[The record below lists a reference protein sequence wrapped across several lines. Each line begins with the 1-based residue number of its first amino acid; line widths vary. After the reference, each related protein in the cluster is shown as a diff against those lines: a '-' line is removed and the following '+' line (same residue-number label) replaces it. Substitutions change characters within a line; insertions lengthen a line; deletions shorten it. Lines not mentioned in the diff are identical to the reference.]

1 MRNKRMKRLVVAGG
15 IIAMVF
21 LIVLI
26 GRRFQKDPTTEATI
40 PTDKSESSEVVV
52 KNPDN
57 LKAAEKEVKVTV
69 APIATEA
76 PNKES
81 SSVDKGTEQKIQ
93 SDVTPKPTYTK
104 EQLTDPTK
112 KPNGEKV
119 EIPKTKDKKATP
131 TPTPTPTPKPDKKTD
146 KQTDNKSE
154 DNNSSGGLPGF
165 DNVPDGG
172 ANQVIDGD
180 SDGDIDKQI
189 GNMD

>member
-26 GRRFQKDPTTEATI
+26 GRRFQKAPATEATI
-40 PTDKSESSEVVV
+40 PTDRSQSNEVVV
-52 KNPDN
+52 KNPDK
-57 LKAAEKEVKVTV
+57 LEAAEKEVKVTV
-69 APIATEA
+69 APIVTDA
-76 PNKES
+76 PSKES

-119 EIPKTKDKKATP
+119 ETPKTKEKTV
-131 TPTPTPTPKPDKKTD
+131 TPTPKPDKKTD
-146 KQTDNKSE
+146 NKTDKETNTKTDDNK
-154 DNNSSGGLPGF
+154 SSGGLPGF
-165 DNVPDGG
+165 DNVQDGG
-172 ANQVIDGD
+172 ANQVIVGD
-180 SDGDIDKQI
+180 SDGDLDKQV

>member
-26 GRRFQKDPTTEATI
+26 GRRFQKDPATEATI
-40 PTDKSESSEVVV
+40 PTDRSQSSEVVV
-52 KNPDN
+52 KNPDK
-57 LKAAEKEVKVTV
+57 LVAEKEVKVTV

-76 PNKES
+76 PSKES
-81 SSVDKGTEQKIQ
+81 SSVDKETEQKIQ
-93 SDVTPKPTYTK
+93 SDVSPKPTYTK

-119 EIPKTKDKKATP
+119 VTPKTKDKKATP
-131 TPTPTPTPKPDKKTD
+131 TPKPDKNTD
-146 KQTDNKSE
+146 KKTNNKTE

-165 DNVPDGG
+165 DNVQDGG

-180 SDGDIDKQI
+180 SDGDLDKQV

>member
-15 IIAMVF
+15 IIVMVF

-40 PTDKSESSEVVV
+40 PTDKSESSEVVI
-52 KNPDN
+52 KNPDT
-57 LKAAEKEVKVTV
+57 LDAAEKEVKVTV
-69 APIATEA
+69 GPIATEA
-76 PNKES
+76 PSKES
-81 SSVDKGTEQKIQ
+81 RSVDKGTEQKIQ
-93 SDVTPKPTYTK
+93 SDVTPKPTYAK

-119 EIPKTKDKKATP
+119 ETPKTKDKKATP
-131 TPTPTPTPKPDKKTD
+131 TPTPKTDNSKDKKTNT
-146 KQTDNKSE
+146 KTEDNK
-154 DNNSSGGLPGF
+154 SSGGLPGF

-172 ANQVIDGD
+172 TNQVIDGD
-180 SDGDIDKQI
+180 SDGDLDKQV

>member
-26 GRRFQKDPTTEATI
+26 GRRFQKDPTTDATI
-40 PTDKSESSEVVV
+40 PTDNSESSEVVV
-52 KNPDN
+52 KNPDK
-57 LKAAEKEVKVTV
+57 LEAAEKEVKVTV

-76 PNKES
+76 PSKES

-119 EIPKTKDKKATP
+119 ETPKTKDKKATP
-131 TPTPTPTPKPDKKTD
+131 TPKPDKNTD
-146 KQTDNKSE
+146 KKTNNKTE

-165 DNVPDGG
+165 DNVQDGG

-180 SDGDIDKQI
+180 SDGDLDKQV